1 MMKILMTRAPISRI
15 LAKQI
20 CSKRV
25 CSSAF
30 FKYIWHHCI
39 FRIPAIV
46 YKTKFIGMFQILKN
60 LLAMM
65 MKVMIRIGIA
75 RAKMKVNQAQMR
87 METKKIG
94 KNISEKTRI
103 SRMVKKTRTR
113 KRKRSKKAKA

>member
-1 MMKILMTRAPISRI
+1 
-15 LAKQI
+15 
-20 CSKRV
+20 
-25 CSSAF
+25 
-30 FKYIWHHCI
+30 
-39 FRIPAIV
+39 
-46 YKTKFIGMFQILKN
+46 MFQILKN

-113 KRKRSKKAKA
+113 KRKR

>member
-1 MMKILMTRAPISRI
+1 MPT
-15 LAKQI
+15 
-20 CSKRV
+20 
-25 CSSAF
+25 
-30 FKYIWHHCI
+30 
-39 FRIPAIV
+39 IV

-87 METKKIG
+87 TETKKIG

>member
-1 MMKILMTRAPISRI
+1 MIQIS
-15 LAKQI
+15 
-20 CSKRV
+20 
-25 CSSAF
+25 
-30 FKYIWHHCI
+30 
-39 FRIPAIV
+39 
-46 YKTKFIGMFQILKN
+46 KN

-75 RAKMKVNQAQMR
+75 REKMKVNQVQMR

>member
-1 MMKILMTRAPISRI
+1 
-15 LAKQI
+15 
-20 CSKRV
+20 
-25 CSSAF
+25 
-30 FKYIWHHCI
+30 
-39 FRIPAIV
+39 
-46 YKTKFIGMFQILKN
+46 MFQILKN

-75 RAKMKVNQAQMR
+75 RARMKVNQAQMR

-113 KRKRSKKAKA
+113 KRKKEKKAKA

>member
-1 MMKILMTRAPISRI
+1 
-15 LAKQI
+15 
-20 CSKRV
+20 
-25 CSSAF
+25 
-30 FKYIWHHCI
+30 
-39 FRIPAIV
+39 
-46 YKTKFIGMFQILKN
+46 MFQILKN
-60 LLAMM
+60 LLPMM

>member
-1 MMKILMTRAPISRI
+1 
-15 LAKQI
+15 
-20 CSKRV
+20 
-25 CSSAF
+25 
-30 FKYIWHHCI
+30 
-39 FRIPAIV
+39 
-46 YKTKFIGMFQILKN
+46 MFQILKN
-60 LLAMM
+60 LLPMM
-65 MKVMIRIGIA
+65 IKVMIRIGIA

>member
-1 MMKILMTRAPISRI
+1 
-15 LAKQI
+15 
-20 CSKRV
+20 
-25 CSSAF
+25 
-30 FKYIWHHCI
+30 
-39 FRIPAIV
+39 
-46 YKTKFIGMFQILKN
+46 MFQILKN

>member
-1 MMKILMTRAPISRI
+1 
-15 LAKQI
+15 
-20 CSKRV
+20 
-25 CSSAF
+25 
-30 FKYIWHHCI
+30 
-39 FRIPAIV
+39 
-46 YKTKFIGMFQILKN
+46 MFQILKN

-87 METKKIG
+87 MVTKRIG

-103 SRMVKKTRTR
+103 SRTVKKTRTK

>member
-1 MMKILMTRAPISRI
+1 MIQIS
-15 LAKQI
+15 
-20 CSKRV
+20 
-25 CSSAF
+25 
-30 FKYIWHHCI
+30 
-39 FRIPAIV
+39 
-46 YKTKFIGMFQILKN
+46 KN

>member
-1 MMKILMTRAPISRI
+1 MPT
-15 LAKQI
+15 
-20 CSKRV
+20 
-25 CSSAF
+25 
-30 FKYIWHHCI
+30 
-39 FRIPAIV
+39 IV
-46 YKTKFIGMFQILKN
+46 YKTKIIGMFQILKS

>member
-1 MMKILMTRAPISRI
+1 MI
-15 LAKQI
+15 
-20 CSKRV
+20 
-25 CSSAF
+25 
-30 FKYIWHHCI
+30 
-39 FRIPAIV
+39 
-46 YKTKFIGMFQILKN
+46 QILKN

-75 RAKMKVNQAQMR
+75 REKMKVNQVQMR

>member
-1 MMKILMTRAPISRI
+1 
-15 LAKQI
+15 
-20 CSKRV
+20 
-25 CSSAF
+25 
-30 FKYIWHHCI
+30 
-39 FRIPAIV
+39 
-46 YKTKFIGMFQILKN
+46 MFQILKN

-113 KRKRSKKAKA
+113 KRKK

>member
-1 MMKILMTRAPISRI
+1 
-15 LAKQI
+15 
-20 CSKRV
+20 
-25 CSSAF
+25 
-30 FKYIWHHCI
+30 
-39 FRIPAIV
+39 
-46 YKTKFIGMFQILKN
+46 MFQILKN

-75 RAKMKVNQAQMR
+75 RARMKVNQAQMR

>member
-1 MMKILMTRAPISRI
+1 
-15 LAKQI
+15 
-20 CSKRV
+20 
-25 CSSAF
+25 
-30 FKYIWHHCI
+30 
-39 FRIPAIV
+39 
-46 YKTKFIGMFQILKN
+46 MFQILKN

-103 SRMVKKTRTR
+103 SRMVKKTRKR
-113 KRKRSKKAKA
+113 KRKRSKKGKA